1 MESAMSSQHRAA
13 VAQHGDRSGNGFATF
28 DDNVSCRIH
37 CIMSTFLRTLEFDAW
52 LRALR
57 DPIAKARIIARI
69 RSAEAGNLGDCAPV
83 GDGISEMRIH
93 AGSGYRLYYCR
104 RGEITY
110 LLLCG
115 GDKSSQPKDI
125 RTAKAL
131 LKKLEAS

>member
-1 MESAMSSQHRAA
+1 
-13 VAQHGDRSGNGFATF
+13 
-28 DDNVSCRIH
+28 
-37 CIMSTFLRTLEFDAW
+37 MSTFLRTPEFDTW
-52 LRALR
+52 LKALR

-93 AGSGYRLYYCR
+93 TGPGYRLYFCR
-104 RGEITY
+104 RGEVTY

-115 GDKSSQPKDI
+115 GDKPSQPKDI

-131 LKKLEAS
+131 LKSLEAS